1 MWKKALFF
9 FAAACLAFNF
19 SGRAWRTA
27 RAQSQTVPGI
37 QREPH
42 LVVDKDN
49 NLLLVTAVG
58 ASDAAGRQ
66 GAQILFTRSVDG
78 GANWDNKP
86 LTRNLS
92 NSPINGVGALFPRIA
107 VTKTGKTRVYVVYDD
122 DSAGP
127 RQAYCVRSSKN
138 TNFKR
143 SAGLSSGSDGGLAPV
158 VDTDSAG
165 TVNVAWAGSI
175 NSPRQVVFARST
187 DQGLTFSQPINVSN
201 STGEGFDPAIA
212 IGADDAINLAW
223 EDTGSGIGQI
233 LFSRST
239 DGGVS
244 FSIPRQVSAA
254 LGEASDTEIAI
265 DSQGRIIV
273 AWIEEQPAGGTRI
286 AISST
291 SVGGAA
297 FSAPDGAFSAADGAG
312 FAPDGEFSAP
322 LIVTSGPDAE
332 FEYLAMVARGT
343 TIYLT
348 YGDDDAQQVYLTQSR
363 SDVLNFSKPLQLSDA
378 DANKG
383 EAKSPSVAVDG
394 NGRIHVVWI
403 DTSILGGDHGV
414 VIYRSS
420 SDGQSFTP
428 PVLIPAFVQAG

>member
-1 MWKKALFF
+1 MWRKSVFL
-9 FAAACLAFNF
+9 FAAACVAFNF
-19 SGRAWRTA
+19 SGRAWRSA

-49 NLLLVTAVG
+49 NLLLAAAVG
-58 ASDAAGRQ
+58 TSDAAGRQ

-122 DSAGP
+122 DTAGP
-127 RQAYCVRSSKN
+127 RQAYCVRSGKN

-143 SAGLSSGSDGGLAPV
+143 STVLSSGSEGGLAPV

-165 TVNVAWAGSI
+165 TINVTWAGSI

-187 DQGLTFSQPINVSN
+187 DQGVTFSQPINVSN

-212 IGADDAINLAW
+212 IGSDDAINLAW

-233 LFSRST
+233 FFSRST
-239 DGGVS
+239 DGGAS
-244 FSIPRQVSAA
+244 FSTPGQVSAA
-254 LGEASDTEIAI
+254 LGEASDAEIAI
-265 DSQGRIIV
+265 DSQGRITV

-286 AISST
+286 GASNSSD
-291 SVGGAA
+291 GGET
-297 FSAPDGAFSAADGAG
+297 FGAPQ
-312 FAPDGEFSAP
+312 
-322 LIVTSGPDAE
+322 IVTSGPEAE

-348 YGDDDAQQVYLTQSR
+348 YGDDDAQQIYLTQSR
-363 SDVLNFSKPLQLSDA
+363 SAVLDFSKPLQLSNA

-403 DTSILGGDHGV
+403 DTSILGGDHGLLV
-414 VIYRSS
+414 YRSS
-420 SDGQSFTP
+420 PDGQSFTP
-428 PVLIPAFVQAG
+428 PVLIPAFVQSG

>member
-1 MWKKALFF
+1 VAMWKKAFF
-9 FAAACLAFNF
+9 FLAAACLAFNF
-19 SGRAWRTA
+19 PGRGWRSA

-49 NLLLVTAVG
+49 NLLLAAAVG
-58 ASDAAGRQ
+58 TSDAAGRQ

-92 NSPINGVGALFPRIA
+92 NSPINAVGALFPRIA
-107 VTKTGKTRVYVVYDD
+107 VTKTGKTRVYLVYDD
-122 DSAGP
+122 DTAGP

-143 SAGLSSGSDGGLAPV
+143 STLLSSGSEGGLAPV
-158 VDTDSAG
+158 IDTDLAG

-175 NSPRQVVFARST
+175 NSPRQIVFARST
-187 DQGLTFSQPINVSN
+187 DQGVTFSQPVNVSD
-201 STGEGFDPAIA
+201 STGEAFDPAIA

-223 EDTGSGIGQI
+223 EDTGTGIGQI
-233 LFSRST
+233 FFSRST
-239 DGGVS
+239 DAGAS

-254 LGEASDTEIAI
+254 LAEASDVEIAT
-265 DSQGRIIV
+265 DSQGRISV

-286 AISST
+286 TISTT
-291 SVGGAA
+291 SDGGGT
-297 FSAPDGAFSAADGAG
+297 FSS
-312 FAPDGEFSAP
+312 P
-322 LIVTSGPDAE
+322 LVVISGQEAE
-332 FEYLAMVARGT
+332 FEYLAMVARGN
-343 TIYLT
+343 TIYLA
-348 YGDDDAQQVYLTQSR
+348 YGDDDVQQVYLTQSR
-363 SDVLNFSKPLQLSDA
+363 SDLLTFSKPLQLSNA
-378 DANKG
+378 EANKG
-383 EAKSPSVAVDG
+383 EAKSPSLAVDG

-403 DTSILGGDHGV
+403 DTSILGGDHGLV
-414 VIYRSS
+414 VYRSS

-428 PVLIPAFVQAG
+428 PVLVPAFVQSV

>member
-19 SGRAWRTA
+19 SGRAWRSA

-49 NLLLVTAVG
+49 NLLLAIAVG
-58 ASDAAGRQ
+58 TSDVAGRQ

-107 VTKTGKTRVYVVYDD
+107 VTKTGKTRAYVVYDD

-143 SAGLSSGSDGGLAPV
+143 SSVLSSGREGGLAPV

-165 TVNVAWAGSI
+165 AVNVAWAGSS

-187 DQGLTFSQPINVSN
+187 DQGVTFSQPINVSN

-212 IGADDAINLAW
+212 IGADEAINLAW

-239 DGGVS
+239 DGGAS
-244 FSIPRQVSAA
+244 FSTARQVSAA

-265 DSQGRIIV
+265 DSQGRIII
-273 AWIEEQPAGGTRI
+273 AWIEEQLAGGTRI
-286 AISST
+286 GT
-291 SVGGAA
+291 SNSGDGGAT
-297 FSAPDGAFSAADGAG
+297 FGAPQ
-312 FAPDGEFSAP
+312 
-322 LIVTSGPDAE
+322 IVTSGPEAE

-403 DTSILGGDHGV
+403 DTSILGGDHGLV
-414 VIYRSS
+414 VYRSS
-420 SDGQSFTP
+420 SDGQFFTP
-428 PVLIPAFVQAG
+428 PVLIPAFVQSG

>member
-49 NLLLVTAVG
+49 NLLLATAVG
-58 ASDAAGRQ
+58 TSDAAGRQ

-92 NSPINGVGALFPRIA
+92 NSPIKGVGALFPRIA
-107 VTKTGKTRVYVVYDD
+107 VTKAGKTRVYVVYDD
-122 DSAGP
+122 DTAGP

-187 DQGLTFSQPINVSN
+187 DQGLTFSQPINVST

-212 IGADDAINLAW
+212 IGADEAINLAW

-286 AISST
+286 GASNSSD
-291 SVGGAA
+291 GGAT
-297 FSAPDGAFSAADGAG
+297 FG
-312 FAPDGEFSAP
+312 AP

-363 SDVLNFSKPLQLSDA
+363 SDVLTFSKPLQLSDA

-420 SDGQSFTP
+420 SDGQPFTP